1 MTKENRS
8 FPMLSKANWWKLRD
22 KFKRTLPSAV
32 TSTYLVSLLGLKDD
46 RSAINNVIVPMRTLG
61 LIDDAGIPT
70 DLANK
75 WRMDDTYEQA
85 CEEMLANVY
94 PDELRELLPEKQID
108 EGIATNWFMKNGVG
122 EPTAKKMVRTFAL
135 LKEAD
140 LSKKID
146 NNATT
151 NSSRKSGKQVKNVSS
166 TSKKKS
172 DSLGPTSMSAPKQP
186 IGNTTQPGPDV
197 HIDLQIHISPDSTP
211 EQIEAI
217 FSSMARHLYKADSK

>member
-122 EPTAKKMVRTFAL
+122 APTAKKMVRTFAL

-140 LSKKID
+140 LSKRID

-172 DSLGPTSMSAPKQP
+172 DSLGTTSISAPKQP

>member
-172 DSLGPTSMSAPKQP
+172 DSLGTTSMSAPKQP

>member
-140 LSKKID
+140 LSKRID

-172 DSLGPTSMSAPKQP
+172 DSLGTTSISAPKQP

>member
-1 MTKENRS
+1 
-8 FPMLSKANWWKLRD
+8 
-22 KFKRTLPSAV
+22 
-32 TSTYLVSLLGLKDD
+32 
-46 RSAINNVIVPMRTLG
+46 MRTLG

-172 DSLGPTSMSAPKQP
+172 DSLGTTSMSAPKQP